1 MHIGH
6 AIQENW
12 FMPLAFGIS
21 AVDFTLARALPWSP
35 PRPLEIGL
43 ILDFAVLLPLLYAV
57 CYRRRGRVAL
67 IRAAALTCF
76 GIWLAGRVIP
86 PAHQELLAHLSPLR
100 YVGMAVLLLIELR
113 LAIAIYKAAFAAKP
127 DEVQRTLAAAKHAG
141 APSWVIR
148 VMAWEASL
156 WRKAWDRMQLWL
168 SRT

>member
-1 MHIGH
+1 MHIRP
-6 AIQENW
+6 AMKENW
-12 FMPLAFGIS
+12 FVPLALGI
-21 AVDFTLARALPWSP
+21 AGADFALARALPWSSA
-35 PRPLEIGL
+35 RPLEIGL
-43 ILDFAVLLPLLYAV
+43 ILDFAVLLPLLYAI

-67 IRAAALTCF
+67 TRAAALTCL

-86 PAHQELLAHLSPLR
+86 PAHQELLAYLSPLR
-100 YVGMAVLLLIELR
+100 YAGMAVLLLIELR

-141 APSWVIR
+141 VPSWVIR

-168 SRT
+168 GRT